1 MSSLQLTSEQ
11 LAVVS
16 SHGNIVINAVAG
28 SGKTATLVAYAASR
42 PCGSS
47 ILYLA
52 FNRAVRYEAVRR
64 FASVGLG
71 NVDVETPHSLAYRH
85 VVRKGGGRIAAHGY
99 GTAEVAA
106 CLGLGEGRK
115 KQQEY
120 LLASHAAKFA
130 SYFCS
135 SACRKVA
142 ELDYLDVVGD
152 PEARRFVAKHYR
164 VIEQLARRFLAM
176 MEQGRIGM
184 THDFYLKKFQL
195 SEPVLDYDYLL
206 FDEGQDASR
215 AMLDVFARQRGV
227 RVIVGDTHQQIYGW
241 RHAVNSLEVLDYP
254 RYALTS
260 SFRFGQEIAGVALS
274 VLEWKRHLGASSKA
288 AITGAGGGRGDGS
301 RAVLA
306 RSNLGLLGEAIRHV
320 SGSGKPGALY
330 FEGNLSSYTFASE
343 GASLYDVLN
352 LRQGN
357 RERIRDRLV
366 YGMRDLDELAGYVEK
381 SGDSELGMMVR
392 LVREYGRR
400 LPGLLREIR
409 RCHADSRDPG
419 GIDKVYST
427 VHRAKGMEYD
437 EVRLVDDFLAES
449 DLLRLAPKAAKARG
463 GSGLLEEVNLLY
475 VAVTRARVRIMLPR
489 HLLPQSVACSHA
501 VGIVT
506 GGS

>member
-1 MSSLQLTSEQ
+1 MSPLQLTSEQ

-16 SHGNIVINAVAG
+16 SQGNIVINAVAG

-42 PCGSS
+42 PRGSS

-52 FNRAVRYEAVRR
+52 FNRAVRFEAVRR
-64 FASVGLG
+64 FADAGLG
-71 NVDVETPHSLAYRH
+71 NVEVETPHSLAYRH
-85 VVRKGGGRIAAHGY
+85 IVRKGGGRIAAHGFT
-99 GTAEVAA
+99 TAEVAA
-106 CLGLGEGRK
+106 CLGLGAGRK

-130 SYFCS
+130 AYFCS
-135 SACRKVA
+135 SASRKVA

-152 PEARRFVAKHYR
+152 PEAQRFVAKNYR
-164 VIEQLARRFLAM
+164 LIERLARRFLAM
-176 MEQGRIGM
+176 MEHGRIGM

-195 SEPVLDYDYLL
+195 SNPVLHYDYLL

-241 RHAVNSLEVLDYP
+241 RHAINSLEVLDYP

-260 SFRFGQEIAGVALS
+260 SFRFGSEIAGVAS
-274 VLEWKRHLGASSKA
+274 SILEWKRHFGAFTKA
-288 AITGAGGGRGDGS
+288 VIKGAGGGRGDGS

-320 SGSGKPGALY
+320 SGSKPGGLY
-330 FEGNLSSYTFASE
+330 FEGNLSSYTFASD

-352 LRQGN
+352 LRLGY

-409 RCHADSRDPG
+409 RCHVGSRDSDG
-419 GIDKVYST
+419 FDKVFST

-437 EVRLVDDFLAES
+437 EVMLVDDFLSEA
-449 DLLRLAPKAAKARG
+449 DLSRLASRGSKARSA
-463 GSGLLEEVNLLY
+463 SGLVEEINLLY

-489 HLLPQSVACSHA
+489 RLLPHTVERSPA
-501 VGIVT
+501 VGTVSV
-506 GGS
+506 GS